1 MNREDIIQ
9 PIGKLLISQTVE
21 PNITF
26 HPGDPAK
33 EVMRIDKNGVKV
45 NPEYSVDEATQ
56 HVLNALT
63 AHIQHTVNHAV
74 AAEREACAKL
84 CEEQRDLREEARAAL
99 RVSGAFK
106 EGDEDTML
114 RAMRHE
120 SNVRLY
126 HAGIDKCATAIRARG
141 QA

>member
-1 MNREDIIQ
+1 MNREYIIQ

-56 HVLNALT
+56 HVLSALT

-74 AAEREACAKL
+74 AAEREACAKV
-84 CEEQRDLREEARAAL
+84 CEAEAVFAGSDGRKDASASNCAA
-99 RVSGAFK
+99 
-106 EGDEDTML
+106 
-114 RAMRHE
+114 
-120 SNVRLY
+120 
-126 HAGIDKCATAIRARG
+126 AIRARSK
-141 QA
+141 Q

>member
-1 MNREDIIQ
+1 MNREYIIQ

-45 NPEYSVDEATQ
+45 NPEYSIDEATQ
-56 HVLNALT
+56 HVLSALT

-74 AAEREACAKL
+74 AAEREACATVV
-84 CEEQRDLREEARAAL
+84 EQTKWSNWFQADCAA
-99 RVSGAFK
+99 
-106 EGDEDTML
+106 
-114 RAMRHE
+114 
-120 SNVRLY
+120 
-126 HAGIDKCATAIRARG
+126 AIRARR